1 MKKILFCFEKRFT
14 SDLLCVKIINLLLE
28 KCTLLL
34 ILWCLVKCIL
44 KMKIKWT
51 QIRNLKISVT
61 PSLPRG
67 KKKKKRKA
75 IAMHESA
82 GLWRSSGQSWACYFR
97 TYVFFLKPSGI
108 WGLRLYKTAHRS
120 DCSWRGSCLHL
131 VMKFK
136 LEAVQAES

>member
-1 MKKILFCFEKRFT
+1 MRKIWFRFEKLFT
-14 SDLLCVKIINLLLE
+14 SNLLCVKIINLLLE
-28 KCTLLL
+28 KYTLLL
-34 ILWCLVKCIL
+34 ILWCLIKHIL
-44 KMKIKWT
+44 KVKIKWT

-61 PSLPRG
+61 PSLPREKR
-67 KKKKKRKA
+67 KKERKA
-75 IAMHESA
+75 IEMHESA

-97 TYVFFLKPSGI
+97 TYVLFLKPSGI

-120 DCSWRGSCLHL
+120 DCSWRDSCLHL